1 MGHFQSLERPVQAA
15 VPSLGEQNVNF
26 FCFRIGNE
34 GKVEEEEDE
43 EAEEEKEEDEGQV

>member
-1 MGHFQSLERPVQAA
+1 MGHFFSLERPVQAA
-15 VPSLGEQNVNF
+15 VPRLVEQNVN

-34 GKVEEEEDE
+34 GQVEEEEDE